1 MLLRLDETVARR
13 FLSELD
19 LMDEKDRPAV
29 EKVDGELIYLS
40 SGLVLTHRENLALLR
55 PYRAVAPAA
64 GASAGAAVRG
74 PRAP

>member
-1 MLLRLDETVARR
+1 MLLSLDETVARR

-19 LMDEKDRPAV
+19 LMDEKDRPSV

-40 SGLVLTHRENLALLR
+40 SGLVLTHRENLSLLR

-64 GASAGAAVRG
+64 GAAVAPTVRG